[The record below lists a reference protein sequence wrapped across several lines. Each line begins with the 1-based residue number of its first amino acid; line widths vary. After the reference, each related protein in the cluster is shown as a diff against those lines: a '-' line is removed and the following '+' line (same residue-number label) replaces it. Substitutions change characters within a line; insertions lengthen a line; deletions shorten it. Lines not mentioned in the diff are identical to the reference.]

1 MLADRTLARGG
12 NPVDHDE
19 TGAID
24 SPGPSN
30 ASALARALGASEAD
44 AVRVAIAEDL
54 L

>member
-1 MLADRTLARGG
+1 LRTARWLAEETQLT
-12 NPVDHDE
+12 HDE